1 MAQQKSVQ
9 TSLTGAAL
17 VRLLE
22 ALSDSRA
29 RVRDA
34 RTGFT
39 DGLVQ
44 WVGWADAIALSTALE
59 RPLGAPA
66 ANEASLGEREECNR
80 LRASLT
86 QGAARAM
93 APTGHSAMEASV
105 GFGSLRKRYVTQQQT
120 MEVAIG
126 TLRERVRAELG
137 GRSPELA
144 RLAALDVV
152 MAQVLNVQERRLLA
166 TVPGLLE
173 KHYRRLRDEYEEN
186 GNWVSLLM
194 QDMHTVLLAELD
206 LRLQPVEG
214 LIDAL
219 DED

>member
-9 TSLTGAAL
+9 TSLTGSAL

-22 ALSDSRA
+22 ALSDSRV

-44 WVGWADAIALSTALE
+44 WVGWADAIALSAALE
-59 RPLGAPA
+59 RSPSA
-66 ANEASLGEREECNR
+66 AVVSEASLDERAECNR
-80 LRASLT
+80 IRASLT
-86 QGAARAM
+86 QAAARAM

-105 GFGSLRKRYVTQQQT
+105 GFGSLRKRYVTQQQA

-137 GRSPELA
+137 ARSPELA
-144 RLAALDVV
+144 RLAVLDTV

-173 KHYRRLRDEYEEN
+173 KHYRRLRDEGS
-186 GNWVSLLM
+186 GNWVTLLM

-219 DED
+219 DKD

>member
-9 TSLTGAAL
+9 TSLTGSAL

-22 ALSDSRA
+22 ALSDSRV

-44 WVGWADAIALSTALE
+44 WVGWADAIALSAALE
-59 RPLGAPA
+59 RPSSA
-66 ANEASLGEREECNR
+66 AVVSEASLDERAECNR
-80 LRASLT
+80 IRTSLT
-86 QGAARAM
+86 QSAARAM

-105 GFGSLRKRYVTQQQT
+105 GFGSLRKRYVTQQQA

-137 GRSPELA
+137 ARSPELA
-144 RLAALDVV
+144 RLAALDAV

-173 KHYRRLRDEYEEN
+173 KHYRRLRDEGS
-186 GNWVSLLM
+186 GNWVTLLM

-214 LIDAL
+214 LVDAL
-219 DED
+219 DKD

>member
-9 TSLTGAAL
+9 TSLTGSAL

-22 ALSDSRA
+22 ALSDTRV

-44 WVGWADAIALSTALE
+44 WVGWADAIALSAVLE
-59 RPLGAPA
+59 RPPGAA
-66 ANEASLGEREECNR
+66 GVSEAGLDERAECNR
-80 LRASLT
+80 IRASLT
-86 QGAARAM
+86 QAAARAM
-93 APTGHSAMEASV
+93 TPTGHSAMEASV
-105 GFGSLRKRYVTQQQT
+105 GFGSLRKRYVTQQHA

-126 TLRERVRAELG
+126 ALRERVRAELAA
-137 GRSPELA
+137 RSPELA
-144 RLAALDVV
+144 RLAALDAV

-173 KHYRRLRDEYEEN
+173 KYYRRLRDEGS
-186 GNWVSLLM
+186 GNWVTLLM

-219 DED
+219 DKD